1 MAIKITVGSPEEALS
16 AEEPKKP
23 IAKVNLIIRRTLDGD
38 LIISDH
44 ADMDIIIMKKKKKI
58 VAFPKDIMSEVVYGA
73 QDRLFK
79 FLTKKGLIQI
89 HSIQGGSIYG
99 SLEAEF
105 LEPDEYDPVTL
116 SIINIEKWIDTERP
130 YFEFIEKFEEMDE
143 DRFLD
148 PEDELS
154 TELGDVPHEDVK
166 GNIRPGYNF
175 GPYWQS
181 YMLERLEKL
190 KKEQGKK

>member
-1 MAIKITVGSPEEALS
+1 MAIKVTVGSPASEQAT
-16 AEEPKKP
+16 EEPKKP
-23 IAKVNLIIRRTLDGD
+23 IAKVELKIRKTLDGD
-38 LIISDH
+38 LLITDH

-73 QDRLFK
+73 QDRLYK
-79 FLTKKGLIQI
+79 FLSKKGLIQI

-99 SLEAEF
+99 SIEAEF
-105 LEPDEYDPVTL
+105 LDSEEYDPVSL
-116 SIINIEKWIDTERP
+116 SIINIEKWIDSERP
-130 YFEFIEKFEEMDE
+130 YFEFVEEYEEMDS

-154 TELGDVPHEDVK
+154 TELGEVPHEHVK
-166 GNIRPGYNF
+166 GNIRPGYNY

-181 YMLERLEKL
+181 YMLERKQRGE
-190 KKEQGKK
+190 